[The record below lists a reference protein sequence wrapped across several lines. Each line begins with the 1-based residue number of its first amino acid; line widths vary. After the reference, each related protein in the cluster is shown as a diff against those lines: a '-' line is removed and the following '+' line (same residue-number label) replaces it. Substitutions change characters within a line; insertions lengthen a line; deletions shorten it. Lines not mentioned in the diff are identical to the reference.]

1 MVSTSTSADALSDFN
16 TSFKAKVGPHDA
28 GVGASFSGGLKTE
41 WNVSES
47 NATFHRTVSQLGG
60 DCKYD
65 GDGKITSWVPDE
77 NSLRFFMPDTT
88 VYRSGDSFDP
98 SGLILK
104 MTYNN
109 GKESYVTE
117 NYTVNGYDNSKKGN
131 FLLTASY
138 MGCTASFLVEV
149 LSEPG
154 FDVKVYPSGKIN
166 IFMITPKDF
175 EETAFALVALYKDGV
190 MTDAFFGKAENGS
203 ELVFRSASEY
213 DEIALFPSAVFRS
226 GDS

>member
-1 MVSTSTSADALSDFN
+1 
-16 TSFKAKVGPHDA
+16 
-28 GVGASFSGGLKTE
+28 
-41 WNVSES
+41 
-47 NATFHRTVSQLGG
+47 
-60 DCKYD
+60 
-65 GDGKITSWVPDE
+65 
-77 NSLRFFMPDTT
+77 MPDTT

-104 MTYNN
+104 MTCNN

-117 NYTVNGYDNSKKGN
+117 NYTVNGYDNSEKGN
-131 FLLTASY
+131 LPLTASY

-154 FDVKVYPSGKIN
+154 FDVKIYPSGKIN

-175 EETAFALVALYKDGV
+175 EEPAFALVALYKDGV
-190 MTDAFFGKAENGS
+190 MTDAFIGKAENGS

-226 GDS
+226 